1 MESYQTEEEQIEAL
15 KHWWKENGKAILL
28 GIFLAI
34 VLIFGWQGW
43 QKHQQKRAAQ
53 ASQLFEAFVNVL
65 LAKAV
70 DDSIDQAKI
79 DEPYNLLNSDFK
91 KSTYREYADLLMA
104 GSLVQKNQLDKATE
118 TLEKVLASSKDKD
131 ILSIARIRL
140 ARIKID
146 KKEYTQA
153 EELLSKG
160 ILPSWASIVKEIN
173 GDIQFDQKNLA
184 AAAVL
189 YKEAIELKQQENL
202 RVSSALLMKAA
213 SAGVNVSPYVES

>member
-53 ASQLFEAFVNVL
+53 ASQLFEAFVSVL

-70 DDSIDQAKI
+70 DDSIDQAKV
-79 DEPYNLLNSDFK
+79 DEPYNILNSDFK

-118 TLEKVLASSKDKD
+118 TLEKVLASSKDKE
-131 ILSIARIRL
+131 ILSMTRIRL

-146 KKEYTQA
+146 KKEYKQA

-160 ILPSWASIVKEIN
+160 ILPSWASLVKEIN
-173 GDIQFDQKNLA
+173 GDIQFDQKNLSA
-184 AAAVL
+184 AATL
-189 YKEAIELKQQENL
+189 YKESIELKQQQNL

>member
-65 LAKAV
+65 LAKSV

-131 ILSIARIRL
+131 ILSITRIRL

-184 AAAVL
+184 AAAVF